1 LLKANDSSFSTGG
14 CVLDESFEKR
24 WNDWLVHAP
33 KSYTASGNRKSPGYS
48 HVITWVSEVW
58 QELGPLLIARSFDK
72 CGIISRNLAN
82 YISELRHFVRTNM
95 FVDDVVPIDDQIS
108 DQNNELQGDEWD
120 PALEAI
126 LDSESDAE
134 GEIEE

>member
-1 LLKANDSSFSTGG
+1 
-14 CVLDESFEKR
+14 
-24 WNDWLVHAP
+24 
-33 KSYTASGNRKSPGYS
+33 
-48 HVITWVSEVW
+48 
-58 QELGPLLIARSFDK
+58 
-72 CGIISRNLAN
+72 
-82 YISELRHFVRTNM
+82 M

-134 GEIEE
+134 GEIEEWERKIILNFINLIFNLIP